1 MNLSLFLDEL
11 SSGTGCSARAVVI
24 AASGST
30 PQKVGSTMVLR
41 ADGSPAGTIGGL
53 VATVLMLERLG
64 VIHLPRRGG
73 AEQPDGVG
81 VTRADLDAI
90 SSRVEAAAAA
100 SATVA
105 EMPTRLAVVEA
116 QLSALQERH
125 DDLRH
130 TTRDALRDAREEMRR
145 AVERA
150 RTAAGQ

>member
-1 MNLSLFLDEL
+1 MIWLLAMAAGVAAGQDVAPL
-11 SSGTGCSARAVVI
+11 
-24 AASGST
+24 AASSQAGLDVGMVGGS
-30 PQKVGSTMVLR
+30 
-41 ADGSPAGTIGGL
+41 AGTIGGL